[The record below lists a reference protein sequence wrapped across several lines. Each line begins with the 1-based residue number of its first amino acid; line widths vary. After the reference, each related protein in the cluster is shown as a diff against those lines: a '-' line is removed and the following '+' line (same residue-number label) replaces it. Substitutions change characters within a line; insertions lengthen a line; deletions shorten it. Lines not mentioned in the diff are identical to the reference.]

1 MLVGQAGSGGV
12 TRATLRAH
20 VIHVAGL
27 LCIQVCLR
35 TGWVQTIWMAT
46 SSEKCQVR
54 VVLFNISCL
63 RVHVWCTARTYV
75 CPTTLFLHRTP
86 LPPDLHLFVAAAP
99 DSGRR
104 NSVHSPA
111 GIHEAM
117 QSASRRRQARMGGA
131 GGGAGAG
138 AVRKSRHRSMVDSM
152 FNEYAA
158 LETVRSNFESTP
170 RRPHSDLPRAEDTA
184 L

>member
-1 MLVGQAGSGGV
+1 MLVGQAASGGV
-12 TRATLRAH
+12 TRVTLHAH

-27 LCIQVCLR
+27 LCSQVCLR
-35 TGWVQTIWMAT
+35 TGWVQTIWTAT

-54 VVLFNISCL
+54 VCVLSACV
-63 RVHVWCTARTYV
+63 VHSARESTFVQQRHSSTA
-75 CPTTLFLHRTP
+75 
-86 LPPDLHLFVAAAP
+86 LPSPDLHLFVAAAP

-138 AVRKSRHRSMVDSM
+138 GVRKSRHRSMVDSV

-158 LETVRSNFESTP
+158 LETVRSTFESTP